1 MVGLIMSK
9 RAIRQQ
15 EFDLFI
21 PRMSGL
27 PLKDQ
32 REVMERPFF
41 SLSKRKRLK
50 PIEYTSPDGEV
61 WVHVSGNPAFGIA
74 TIWDADILIWA
85 TSRINQMREAGAND
99 LPRTLHT
106 TAYDLLKAIRRDT
119 GGSGYRELQAALQRL
134 EATTIQ
140 TSMRVPKRQKR
151 AQFGWLDEWTMEID
165 TETGAPRG
173 LTLTLSNWVYEG
185 LIRDRALLTLHPDY
199 FTLSG
204 GLERAIYRIARKH
217 AGDQPSGW
225 TCRVSVLH
233 DKTGS
238 ESPLKQFTYLLKR
251 IVTANDLPEYALSF
265 VNTADNSS
273 AIHFVRRDAAERA
286 TIKAELDRLK
296 ADSSRRA
303 LEDARALEVDALF
316 DRRKVSPTG
325 DQ

>member
-1 MVGLIMSK
+1 MSK

-15 EFDLFI
+15 EFDLFT
-21 PRMSGL
+21 PRVTGL

-41 SLSKRKRLK
+41 SLSKRKRLR

-61 WVHVSGNPAFGIA
+61 WVRVSANPAFGIA
-74 TIWDADILIWA
+74 TIWDADILVWA
-85 TSRINQMREAGAND
+85 TSRINQMREAGSND

-119 GGSGYRELQAALQRL
+119 GGKGYRELQAALQRL

-140 TSMRVPKRQKR
+140 TSVRAPKRQKR
-151 AQFGWLDEWTMEID
+151 AQFGWLDEWTMD
-165 TETGAPRG
+165 VDPETGAARG

-204 GLERAIYRIARKH
+204 GVERAIYRIARKH
-217 AGDQPSGW
+217 AGDQLSGW
-225 TCRVSVLH
+225 TCRISVLH

-251 IVTANDLPEYALSF
+251 IVTANDLPDYELSF
-265 VNTADNSS
+265 VNTADNSP
-273 AIHFVRRDAAERA
+273 AIHFIRRDAVERA
-286 TIKAELDRLK
+286 TIKAELARLGAK
-296 ADSSRRA
+296 SERRA
-303 LEDARALEVDALF
+303 LDDARVLEVDSMF
-316 DRRKVSPTG
+316 ENRRVRSTG
-325 DQ
+325 DR

>member
-1 MVGLIMSK
+1 MATTMSK

-15 EFDLFI
+15 EFDLFT
-21 PRMSGL
+21 PRVNGL

-61 WVHVSGNPAFGIA
+61 WVHVSANPAFGIA

-119 GGSGYRELQAALQRL
+119 GGKGYRELQAALQRL

-140 TSMRVPKRQKR
+140 TSVRAPKRQKR
-151 AQFGWLDEWTMEID
+151 AQFGWLDEWTMEVD
-165 TETGAPRG
+165 SETGAARG

-185 LIRDRALLTLHPDY
+185 LIKERALLTLHPDY

-204 GLERAIYRIARKH
+204 GVERPIYRIARKH
-217 AGDQPSGW
+217 AGEQPSGW

-251 IVTANDLPEYALSF
+251 IVSANDLPDYDLSF
-265 VNTADNSS
+265 VNTADNSP
-273 AIHFVRRDAAERA
+273 AVHFIRRDAVERA
-286 TIKAELDRLK
+286 TIKAELARLS
-296 ADSSRRA
+296 ARTEREA
-303 LEDARALEVDALF
+303 LDEARVLEVDTMF
-316 DRRKVSPTG
+316 ERRRVRSTG
-325 DQ
+325 DR

>member
-1 MVGLIMSK
+1 MVGSAMSK
-9 RAIRQQ
+9 RAIRDQ

-21 PRMSGL
+21 PRMNNL

-61 WVHVSGNPAFGIA
+61 WVHVSGNPEFGIA

-85 TSRINQMREAGAND
+85 TSKINQIREQGQND

-106 TAYDLLKAIRRDT
+106 TAYDLLKAIRRDV
-119 GGSGYRELQAALQRL
+119 GGKGYKELQAALQRL

-140 TSMRVPKRQKR
+140 TSMRAPKRQKR
-151 AQFGWLDEWTMEID
+151 AQFGWLDEWTMD
-165 TETGAPRG
+165 VDAETGAPRG

-251 IVTANDLPEYALSF
+251 IVAANDLPDYDLSF
-265 VNTADNSS
+265 ASTADN
-273 AIHFVRRDAAERA
+273 AAAVHFIRRGAVERG
-286 TIKAELDRLK
+286 KLK
-296 ADSSRRA
+296 ADLARLATDSDRRRR
-303 LEDARALEVDALF
+303 EDTRAEDVDALF
-316 DRRKVSPTG
+316 ERRRVPSTG
-325 DQ
+325 ER